1 VPEGFVAIYHLHV
14 KNISRGDGRSAV
26 AAAAYRAGETLPNDA
41 EERESAFGGRRDVVH
56 AEIILPA
63 GAPAWMADRA
73 RLWNGAEAAERR
85 KDARLAKEIEFAL
98 PRELPRDLWLPV
110 AREMADALAARGHV
124 VDLALH
130 DDGAAHNP
138 HVHLMLTTRVVSGE
152 GFGGKMRE
160 ADGKKFVIEAR
171 ALWAKI
177 ANTALGRVG
186 AAVQL
191 DARSHAARGVTERP
205 GRHRGPNPAERQA
218 RREQRRR
225 EQESMGRE
233 LNDDELP
240 VPDADGRPIT
250 QRELDEAQE
259 RMIAEVERPAH
270 EVPHTPRPQLRDPP
284 QVRITERR
292 DELAW
297 RRQPHA
303 APSEPAQVKIPERSN
318 DLSWRDSAPARYE
331 RDRDPERE
339 R

>member
-1 VPEGFVAIYHLHV
+1 VAIYHLHV

-26 AAAAYRAGETLPNDA
+26 AAAAYRAGETLPNQA
-41 EERESAFGGRRDVVH
+41 EERDSAFGGRRDVVY

-98 PRELPRDLWLPV
+98 PRELPRAMWLPV
-110 AREMADALAARGHV
+110 AHEMADAFATRGHV

-138 HVHLMLTTRVVSGE
+138 HVHLMLTTRAVSPE

-160 ADGKKFVIEAR
+160 ADGKKFVIEVR
-171 ALWAKI
+171 AMWAQI
-177 ANTALGRVG
+177 ANTALGKVG
-186 AAVQL
+186 AAVQV
-191 DARSHAARGVTERP
+191 DARSHAARGDTATP
-205 GRHRGPNPAERQA
+205 GRHRGPNPAERRA
-218 RREQRRR
+218 RREQRRK
-225 EQESMGRE
+225 EQEIMGRE
-233 LNDDELP
+233 LDDTDALP

-259 RMIAEVERPAH
+259 RMIAEVERPAD

-303 APSEPAQVKIPERSN
+303 AASEPSQVKITERSN
-318 DLSWRDSAPARYE
+318 DLAWRDSTPARDE